1 LKGFPYIKEWKIKS
15 IPFTFIERD
24 APQVYILYL
33 GFRWTKYGGSN
44 FESVKRSFN
53 TSHLRRI
60 EGKEIISPVGGNEI
74 AA

>member
-1 LKGFPYIKEWKIKS
+1 MLGVGEAQQHIISYP
-15 IPFTFIERD
+15 
-24 APQVYILYL
+24 

-44 FESVKRSFN
+44 FESVKRSFI